1 LIVCP
6 EHQWRVGPDLS
17 PRLFASECVVGK
29 WAVSSVKAEEPPFF
43 LPGKGNRGQSD
54 AQAPDADRVL

>member
-1 LIVCP
+1 M
-6 EHQWRVGPDLS
+6 GPDLS

-54 AQAPDADRVL
+54 AQAPDVDRVL